1 MRSFVRLNVRF
12 VLSAPKNSIKYV
24 PIAKAN
30 WSAVRAGK
38 PPPHRE
44 LLMLTHHIQR
54 IQAGT
59 HLTRAEAE
67 NVAEELLTGKLADVD
82 IARLLSTLRDKGEC
96 VDELVGFA
104 TVMRRHARPVF
115 PNLTVQ
121 ERLTLSNELVDTC
134 GTGGSG
140 RNTFNISTAAAFV
153 TAGAG
158 VRVAKHGNRTY
169 SSRSG
174 SADVL
179 EALGVRVDIPTE
191 QAGAAIIEIGI
202 GFLFAPAAHTAARH
216 AAAARKQLAGQ
227 TIFNLL
233 GPLTNPAGAAAQV
246 LGVVH
251 AKWVEPMAR
260 ALAELGTRHAFVV
273 HGDDGLDEISL
284 SGETLVAE
292 VGAPNQS
299 AVARGNENLKVRILR
314 IAPENFG
321 LERAPLK
328 TLAGGDPVEN
338 AAIIRAIFAGESG
351 PRRDIV
357 VINAAAAL
365 FVTGRAANLREGAE
379 LAVASLDSGAAGEK
393 LEALA
398 EFTNR

>member
-1 MRSFVRLNVRF
+1 
-12 VLSAPKNSIKYV
+12 
-24 PIAKAN
+24 
-30 WSAVRAGK
+30 
-38 PPPHRE
+38 
-44 LLMLTHHIQR
+44 MLTDHIQR
-54 IQAGT
+54 IAAGT

-67 NVAEELLTGKLADVD
+67 SITEELISGKMADADNARQLTSQREK
-82 IARLLSTLRDKGEC
+82 SEC
-96 VDELVGFA
+96 VDDLVGFA

-115 PNLTVQ
+115 PNLNSEQ
-121 ERLTLSNELVDTC
+121 RRALADEMVDTC

-169 SSRSG
+169 TSLSG

-191 QAGAAIIEIGI
+191 QAGAAIIEIGV
-202 GFLFAPAAHTAARH
+202 GFLYAPVAHAAARH
-216 AAAARKQLAGQ
+216 AAPARKQLGGH

-292 VGAPNQS
+292 VVAADKSGDAHS
-299 AVARGNENLKVRILR
+299 SKKAVVKMLR
-314 IAPENFG
+314 VAPEDFG
-321 LERAPLK
+321 LERAPLSA
-328 TLAGGDPVEN
+328 LAGGGPAEN
-338 AAIIRAIFAGESG
+338 AAIISG
-351 PRRDIV
+351 YFRRRK
-357 VINAAAAL
+357 
-365 FVTGRAANLREGAE
+365 RAAPRHRDRQCGRGDYRGGTCCWF
-379 LAVASLDSGAAGEK
+379 S
-393 LEALA
+393 
-398 EFTNR
+398 